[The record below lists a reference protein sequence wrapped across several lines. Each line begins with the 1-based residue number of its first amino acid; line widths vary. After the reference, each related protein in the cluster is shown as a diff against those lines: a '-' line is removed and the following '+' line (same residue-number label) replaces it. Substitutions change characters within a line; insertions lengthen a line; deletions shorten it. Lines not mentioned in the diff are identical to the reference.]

1 MADLLALAPHRSTTA
16 ALLAGA
22 ARERGMDVTVLPRDG
37 APVRPPAGTRAYY
50 YGGPLFAASA
60 VGRLGAALLGT
71 ALLEPADDWLD
82 ALPYAFTGRHVR
94 CVPLSEARRAQGPLF
109 VKPPTDKSFPAAVHA
124 DGSALPAPS
133 GTEDDPLVQVSEVVT
148 WVKEFRL
155 HLLDGEIRTGS
166 QYATFGRLDVAPLA
180 GHADEPAVRAFAR
193 RLAEAYAD
201 TLPSGVVLDVGLM
214 RGAGDAGDGRWAVVE
229 ANMAWF
235 SNVYAADPARALDV
249 VLRSAGPGTA
259 VRVRDSRFRRM

>member
-22 ARERGMDVTVLPRDG
+22 ARARGMDVTVLPRDG
-37 APVRPPAGTRAYY
+37 LPARPPTGTRAHY
-50 YGGPLFAASA
+50 YGGPLFADSA
-60 VGRLGAALLGT
+60 GGGLGTALLGT

-82 ALPYAFTGRHVR
+82 ALPYAYTGRHVR
-94 CVPLSEARRAQGPLF
+94 CVPLSEARRTPGPLF
-109 VKPPTDKSFPAAVHA
+109 VKPPTDKSFPAAVYA
-124 DGSALPAPS
+124 DGDALPPPGS
-133 GTEDDPLVQVSEVVT
+133 RSDPLVQVSEVVT

-166 QYATFGRLDVAPLA
+166 QYATFGGLDVAPLT
-180 GHADEPAVRAFAR
+180 GHPDEPAVRAFAG
-193 RLAEAYAD
+193 RLAGAHAD

-214 RGAGDAGDGRWAVVE
+214 RGPGDGGDGRWAVVE

-249 VLRSAGPGTA
+249 VLRSAGPRTA
-259 VRVRDSRFRRM
+259 VRARDTRFRRR

>member
-1 MADLLALAPHRSTTA
+1 MAALLALAPHRSVTA

-22 ARERGMDVTVLPRDG
+22 ARARGMDVTVLPQDG
-37 APVRPPAGTRAYY
+37 HPARPPADTRTHY
-50 YGGPLFAASA
+50 YGGPHFAASA
-60 VGRLGAALLGT
+60 VGRLGA

-94 CVPLSEARRAQGPLF
+94 CLPLGEARRTPGPLF
-109 VKPPTDKSFPAAVHA
+109 MKPPTDKSFPAAVYA
-124 DGSALPAPS
+124 DGSALPVPAGS
-133 GTEDDPLVQVSEVVT
+133 QDDPFVQVSEVVT

-166 QYATFGRLDVAPLA
+166 QYATFGRLDVAPLT
-180 GHADEPAVRAFAR
+180 GHADEPAVRAFAGA
-193 RLAEAYAD
+193 LAEAYAD

-214 RGAGDAGDGRWAVVE
+214 RRDGAAGEGRWAVVE

-249 VLRSAGPGTA
+249 VLRSAGPATA
-259 VRVRDSRFRRM
+259 VRARDTRFRRM

>member
-16 ALLAGA
+16 TLLAGA
-22 ARERGMDVTVLPRDG
+22 ARERGMDVTILPRDG
-37 APVRPPAGTRAYY
+37 LRDLPASGIRAHY
-50 YGGPLFAASA
+50 YGGPHFADSA
-60 VGRLGAALLGT
+60 ADRLGI
-71 ALLEPADDWLD
+71 ALLEPGDGWLD

-94 CVPLSEARRAQGPLF
+94 CVPLGEARRAPGPVF
-109 VKPPTDKSFPAAVHA
+109 VKPPTDKSFPAAVYA
-124 DGSALPAPS
+124 DGNDLRVPAGIHDGSP
-133 GTEDDPLVQVSEVVT
+133 VQISEVVT

-166 QYATFGRLDVAPLA
+166 QYAAFGRLDVAPLA
-180 GHADEPAVRAFAR
+180 GHTDEPAVRDFVR
-193 RLAEAYAD
+193 RLAGACAD

-214 RGAGDAGDGRWAVVE
+214 RQADDAGDGQWAVVE

-259 VRVRDSRFRRM
+259 VRERDARFRRS